1 MGEVLVTKEGE
12 RYQER
17 SESMRTQELPLWEPG
32 TEDFMV
38 RRKFGGNTSS
48 VVGLLCFCVEMSRWM
63 YLIGCRIYQ

>member
-32 TEDFMV
+32 TDFMV

-48 VVGLLCFCVEMSRWM
+48 VVGLLCF
-63 YLIGCRIYQ
+63 